1 MINDKEYIKWLE
13 TTAELIN
20 KYNLKDL
27 IIKNKE
33 MHPFDK
39 VENKIISKDMF
50 NKDIIILDSV
60 EIIEEDK
67 EIEENSEGNFTGI
80 KVYDSGKVISS
91 ITF

>member
-39 VENKIISKDMF
+39 AENKIISKDMLHV
-50 NKDIIILDSV
+50 KVIDIH
-60 EIIEEDK
+60 EIIVD
-67 EIEENSEGNFTGI
+67 NST
-80 KVYDSGKVISS
+80 YDILE
-91 ITF
+91 

>member
-39 VENKIISKDMF
+39 VENKIISKGMLHV
-50 NKDIIILDSV
+50 KVIDIH
-60 EIIEEDK
+60 EIIVD
-67 EIEENSEGNFTGI
+67 NST
-80 KVYDSGKVISS
+80 YDILE
-91 ITF
+91 